1 MLSSLLEAGF
11 NIPYSC
17 KSGLCGS
24 CRCHLEEEVYMV
36 ENEYLTEKETDS
48 GLILPCVGVALSR
61 KINLNFD
68 NI

>member
-1 MLSSLLEAGF
+1 MRIMQMSFGR
-11 NIPYSC
+11 
-17 KSGLCGS
+17 G
-24 CRCHLEEEVYMV
+24 EVYMV

>member
-1 MLSSLLEAGF
+1 MR
-11 NIPYSC
+11 
-17 KSGLCGS
+17 S
-24 CRCHLEEEVYMV
+24 CRCHLEEGEVYMV